1 LAKKIS
7 FGLSTLLAFNL
18 VATPLS
24 AFAEDVVPVQ
34 SIEQDLPT
42 KQQQDNSSID
52 NELSSDKE
60 ETTEQKDDKNI
71 VPSTGEEMIN
81 GEQPSEDEQP
91 IDQNGGKEKDL
102 KTEEDE
108 LHLKL
113 MNNTDFQINDYGDG
127 TASITGY
134 NGTNTDLVIP
144 PSINGLEIVEITD
157 EAFKGREFTSVI
169 IEGDIKRIGSKSF
182 NETILNSI
190 TFSGNVDLIDSNAFM
205 GAVINSIVFKKDVGI
220 FNNNALMWSHI
231 NNLTVDGNIKEIGY
245 QAFYGINSNS
255 NILVK
260 VVFNGDIDKIGDYA
274 FYSSNIDK
282 ITFNGDI
289 PYLSS
294 YMFSDINND
303 ATKGAELEFLGKME
317 YIGDYA
323 ISYSNLKSVV
333 VESELSYID
342 EYAFTDINSYRGDNV
357 TILFN
362 NSIGTIKEYA
372 FYDAKVKS
380 ILVNGNIDTIE
391 QYTALDLV
399 VDDFLIIGGIG
410 TIGYGGFQ
418 SSEIR
423 ELLVKGDINT
433 IEDYAFLNVHVL
445 DKMVIEGNV
454 GTIGVSTFNSVDIPF
469 MHIKGNINS
478 IEREAFASNVGEKGI
493 GSKEIIVDGKIGS
506 TGKNSF
512 VMLNSDKFIV
522 KMGIENIGEESFQ
535 LSDIKELDIFT
546 NTKALGDRAFQST
559 KFNTDTEV
567 EIPSTVTSLG
577 MGTFRGA
584 SAPNFIVNANYDTIT
599 DEMFNSAKVLRE
611 LTINDMY
618 TNIGNSAFKNVGIEK
633 VKLSKNL
640 ESIGDEA
647 FFNHKLSCVTTNSK
661 LAAIGKDAFKSS
673 EVAPEDFTIWGDK
686 DSAAET
692 YAQANG
698 HIFKENDIFSNNCNP
713 QNWSIKVEYI
723 DNQGN
728 LLESKT
734 ISKPA
739 KGSHTENA
747 IVIPGY
753 TVKSDKAVTVEVT
766 NANPN
771 HTITF
776 VYSKNT
782 TPKPPDTVLGTVT
795 VKYVNEEDK
804 VLDTKVVSN
813 VPLGTYSEQ
822 AKQIV
827 GYTVK
832 GNQTITVEI
841 TNKNR
846 EHTITFV
853 YSKNTSP
860 KPPETI
866 LGTVTVKYIDENE
879 VVLDSK
885 VVNNLPLG
893 KHTEHSKE
901 FNGYEVIGSKQQS
914 VEISQDNAKFTIIF
928 TYKKVNQPV
937 TPGPILS
944 QPETIL
950 PPITT
955 PGTTDTEEPTVEV
968 EEHNGKR
975 VIRDEGNGIYTTVP
989 HFLDGNS
996 KLKITSKYNYGL
1008 LITDRV
1014 SVPFKDIDG
1023 LFSYQEVE
1031 DLYNYLIVKGTT
1043 PSTYSPKKDL
1053 KRGEFSAMLARA
1065 LELRTN
1071 SKKYKFKDVNVYKK
1085 EVQALYE
1092 AGIITGYTDGS
1103 FGESNTLTRQE
1114 AAAMIVRMLDYM
1126 GVDTNVKTKVELAD
1140 MSQINEYAQEAV
1152 QYLATQN
1159 VLVSGYGTKFNPKR
1173 NLTRAEMAKVLMR
1186 ALRISDWY

>member
-1 LAKKIS
+1 MKRIIALT
-7 FGLSTLLAFNL
+7 LSTVIVLNTIASSTVFANTTSPTEQTEKKMDLKPDTSESNL
-18 VATPLS
+18 DDKTSDLTEVHI
-24 AFAEDVVPVQ
+24 EDSTET
-34 SIEQDLPT
+34 SIEEPIVKDEQSTEIDENNGQL
-42 KQQQDNSSID
+42 ILD
-52 NELSSDKE
+52 NED
-60 ETTEQKDDKNI
+60 N
-71 VPSTGEEMIN
+71 
-81 GEQPSEDEQP
+81 
-91 IDQNGGKEKDL
+91 
-102 KTEEDE
+102 
-108 LHLKL
+108 
-113 MNNTDFQINDYGDG
+113 FDYVDNGDG

-134 NGTNTDLVIP
+134 SGTNTDLVIP
-144 PSINGLEIVEITD
+144 TSINGLEIVEFAD
-157 EAFKGREFTSVI
+157 EAFKGKKFTSVI
-169 IEGDIKRIGSKSF
+169 VEGDIKRVGSKSF
-182 NETILNSI
+182 NGTILNSI
-190 TFSGNVDLIDSNAFM
+190 TFSGNVDLIESNAFM
-205 GAVINSIVFKKDVGI
+205 GAVIDSIVFKKDVGI

-231 NNLTVDGNIKEIGY
+231 KSLTVDGNIKEIGY

-255 NILVK
+255 NSLVN

-282 ITFNGDI
+282 ITFHGDI

-303 ATKGAELEFLGKME
+303 VTKGAELEFLGKME

-362 NSIGTIKEYA
+362 NSIGTIKEYV

-380 ILVNGNIDTIE
+380 ILVNGYIDTIE

-399 VDDFLIIGGIG
+399 VDDFLLIGGIG

-454 GTIGVSTFNSVDIPF
+454 GTIGASTFNSVDIPF
-469 MHIKGNINS
+469 MHIQGNINS

-522 KMGIENIGEESFQ
+522 KKGIENIGEESFQ

-559 KFNTDTEV
+559 KFNTEV

-584 SAPNFIVNANYDTIT
+584 SAPNYIVNANYHTIT
-599 DEMFNSAKVLRE
+599 DEMFNSAKVLRV

-618 TNIGNSAFKNVGIEK
+618 TNIGNSAFKNVGIEE

-661 LAAIGKDAFKSS
+661 LAAIGIDAFKSS

-698 HIFKENDIFSNNCNP
+698 HIFKENDIFSNDCNP
-713 QNWSIKVEYI
+713 AEWAIEVEYV
-723 DNQGN
+723 DEQGM
-728 LLESKT
+728 LLDSKT

-739 KGSHTENA
+739 KGNHTESAKA
-747 IVIPGY
+747 ISGY
-753 TVKSDKAVTVEVT
+753 TVKSNKIVTVEVT
-766 NANPN
+766 NENPN

-776 VYSKNT
+776 IYKKNAS
-782 TPKPPDTVLGTVT
+782 PKPPPETILGTVM
-795 VKYVNEEDK
+795 VKYVDENEA
-804 VLDTKVVSN
+804 VLDSKVVN
-813 VPLGTYSEQ
+813 NLPLGMHIEQ
-822 AKQIV
+822 AKQIA
-827 GYTVK
+827 GYIVK
-832 GNQTITVEI
+832 GNQTATVEI
-841 TNKNR
+841 TNKNL
-846 EHTITFV
+846 EHTISFV

-860 KPPETI
+860 KPPETV
-866 LGTVTVKYIDENE
+866 LGTVEVKYVDENK

-893 KHTEHSKE
+893 THIEHAKDIT
-901 FNGYEVIGSKQQS
+901 GYQVTGSKQLS
-914 VEISQDNAKFTIIF
+914 VEITKDNDKFTITF
-928 TYKKVNQPV
+928 TYKKVNEPV
-937 TPGPILS
+937 TPEPGPS
-944 QPETIL
+944 QPEITL

-955 PGTTDTEEPTVEV
+955 PSTTEPLPETPSEEAEN
-968 EEHNGKR
+968 HKGKR
-975 VIRDEGNGIYTTVP
+975 VIRDEGNGIYSTVP
-989 HFLDGNS
+989 HFLDRNS

-1053 KRGEFSAMLARA
+1053 TRGEFSAMLARA

-1085 EVQALYE
+1085 RYKPCMK
-1092 AGIITGYTDGS
+1092 
-1103 FGESNTLTRQE
+1103 R
-1114 AAAMIVRMLDYM
+1114 
-1126 GVDTNVKTKVELAD
+1126 
-1140 MSQINEYAQEAV
+1140 
-1152 QYLATQN
+1152 
-1159 VLVSGYGTKFNPKR
+1159 VL
-1173 NLTRAEMAKVLMR
+1173 
-1186 ALRISDWY
+1186 

>member
-1 LAKKIS
+1 MAKKIS

-205 GAVINSIVFKKDVGI
+205 GAVIDSIVFKKDVGI

-255 NILVK
+255 NSLVK

-303 ATKGAELEFLGKME
+303 ATKGAELEFLGKVE

-333 VESELSYID
+333 VESELTYID

-399 VDDFLIIGGIG
+399 VDEFLLIGDIG

-433 IEDYAFLNVHVL
+433 IEDYAFLDVHVL
-445 DKMVIEGNV
+445 DEMVIEGNV

-478 IEREAFASNVGEKGI
+478 IEREAFVSNVGEKGI

-584 SAPNFIVNANYDTIT
+584 SAPNFIVNANYHTIT

-698 HIFKENDIFSNNCNP
+698 HIFKENDIFSNDCNP

-723 DNQGN
+723 DGQGN

-782 TPKPPDTVLGTVT
+782 TPKPP
-795 VKYVNEEDK
+795 
-804 VLDTKVVSN
+804 
-813 VPLGTYSEQ
+813 
-822 AKQIV
+822 
-827 GYTVK
+827 
-832 GNQTITVEI
+832 
-841 TNKNR
+841 
-846 EHTITFV
+846 
-853 YSKNTSP
+853 
-860 KPPETI
+860 ETI
-866 LGTVTVKYIDENE
+866 LGTVTVKYVDENE

-893 KHTEHSKE
+893 KHTEYSKE
-901 FNGYEVIGSKQQS
+901 INGYEVMGSKQQS

-1065 LELRTN
+1065 LELRMN

-1140 MSQINEYAQEAV
+1140 MSQISEYAQEAV